1 MFVSK
6 KLSKALRFAALT
18 MCALF
23 LSLGN
28 AFAQDITVT
37 GKVTDKSGEPIV
49 GAYVIVQGTST
60 GASTDLDGAYSLKAP
75 ANGVLEFSS
84 LGYETVAVPV
94 NSRSVVDVALADD
107 ALMLQE
113 TVVIGYGTQKK
124 ENLTGAVASVNTS
137 KQLESRPIADVGRGL
152 QGATPGLNVRVANAE
167 VGSEPI
173 MKIRGQV
180 GSAQGGS
187 SPLILMD
194 NVEIPSINL
203 INPDDIE
210 SISILKDAASASI
223 YGAKAAFGVI
233 LITTKKGNKEA
244 EKINVTYSGNMA
256 FQNVAKN
263 YDIAGAEALH
273 YTVEAAERVG
283 TYTPVGAFW
292 LIDRAGYNAAKAWE
306 EKYADLDPNAPM
318 TYGRDWYVDASNRKI
333 GVRTYDPFEVLVRDN
348 APTQTHNLN
357 VAGSKGNTN
366 FNISL
371 GVLDQTGMMA
381 GTDFDKFSRYNANV
395 RVSTKVNNW
404 LTVRS
409 GLMFSKS
416 EKNWAYA
423 TNSTSA
429 DLWYYVYRWGP
440 TYPLVKQDEHGN
452 NLRTT
457 SYEVS
462 NANKA
467 SRITSYTSA
476 NVGTTITPVKNW
488 NIDFDYTYAL
498 TNTSNLYPGTRHTGG
513 DTWSAPINY
522 KDENGVQPQIE
533 NEWAIYNALGSTLP
547 AKVLN
552 VSTYTS
558 AGATL
563 NSIYQD
569 SYNASRHTYNA
580 TTSYDLNIKDAHKM
594 RFMLGLNAVS
604 YENTGIW
611 ARKGQLLDITNPQFD
626 LAVAANPTAGGG
638 HSWNSQLGFF
648 GRINYNFKERYLLEA
663 NLRYDGSSKFP
674 TELQWRWFPS
684 FSAGWRVSEEPWMA
698 GIKHVISGLKLR
710 GSWGTIGD
718 QSVSNTLYIPTMGL
732 GTSSWIHNG
741 AKDNYFATPGAI
753 DPNIT
758 WQDITTLDLGL
769 DLSLFNELNITF
781 DWYRRD
787 TKNMIVPSE
796 GIGYGLGTSA
806 PKGNYGSLRTHGWEV
821 AVNYGH
827 MFDNGFSLSATATLA
842 DALTTITEYGSGT
855 IVDNWYN
862 GKTYGEIWGYLSD
875 GLYTHD
881 DFAHDA
887 DGNLIMTTYKDGYK
901 GYQLADPNAPTQ
913 GYHNSGSLIFGP
925 GDHKYKDLNGDGVIN
940 DGSRNLTIIEDED
953 DPNYGKPDYGDLT
966 VIGNTT
972 PRYEYS
978 FRVDMAWHGVDLG
991 IFFQGVGK
999 RDLWGSSSL
1008 TLAGF
1013 NSADGA
1019 MAGAF
1024 ANDFWYETF
1033 DENGNLIDSNYDA
1046 FYPRA
1051 ANLGNGTN
1059 SFNMKVSDRYLI
1071 NMAYLRLKNVTLGY
1085 TFPAKWMNKAN
1096 IQKLRLYISLENF
1109 LTFDRLKGLPI
1120 DPEVIPGYT
1129 GIAGDSGS
1137 GTSRAG
1143 LGTPAFKTASFG
1155 LQITF

>member
-6 KLSKALRFAALT
+6 RLSKALRFAALT

-23 LSLGN
+23 LTVGN
-28 AFAQDITVT
+28 AFAQNITVT

-49 GAYVIVQGTST
+49 GAYVIVQGTTT
-60 GASTDLDGAYSLKAP
+60 GASTDLDGAYSLNAP

-94 NSRSVVDVALADD
+94 NSRSVVDVTLADD

-124 ENLTGAVASVNTS
+124 ENLTGAVASINTS

-180 GSAQGGS
+180 GSYEGGS
-187 SPLILMD
+187 APLILMD

-256 FQNVAKN
+256 FQNM
-263 YDIAGAEALH
+263 AEAYEVAGVEGLH
-273 YTVEAAERVG
+273 YTVEAAERLG
-283 TYTPVGAFW
+283 TYTPTGAFW
-292 LIDRAGYNAAKAWE
+292 HIDRAGYNAAKAWKQ
-306 EKYADLDPNAPM
+306 KYADLDPYSPM
-318 TYGRDWYVDASNRKI
+318 TYGRDWYMQGTSKI
-333 GVRTYDPFEVLVRDN
+333 GVRTYDPYEYLVRNN
-348 APTQTHNLN
+348 APTQTHNIN
-357 VAGSKGNTN
+357 IAGSKGNTN

-371 GVLDQTGMMA
+371 GYLDQSGMMKT
-381 GTDFDKFSRYNANV
+381 TDFDKFTRYNANV
-395 RVSTKVNNW
+395 RVSTKINDW
-404 LTVRS
+404 LSVRA
-409 GLMFSKS
+409 GLMYSKKQKS
-416 EKNWAYA
+416 WSFA
-423 TNSTSA
+423 TSSTSA
-429 DLWYYVYRWGP
+429 DIWYYVYRWGP
-440 TYPLVKQDEHGN
+440 TYPLVPNDEYGN
-452 NLRTT
+452 NLRTAAYET
-457 SYEVS
+457 SVG
-462 NANKA
+462 NKA
-467 SRITSYTSA
+467 TKTNMYSSA
-476 NVGTTITPVKNW
+476 NVGVTLTPVKNW
-488 NIDFDYTYAL
+488 NIDFDYNYA
-498 TNTSNLYPGTRHTGG
+498 TNTSSEYNPGTILTGG
-513 DTWSAPINY
+513 NTWVAGAPVAGAP
-522 KDENGVQPQIE
+522 DVQ
-533 NEWAIYNALGSTLP
+533 NEWNEFNKQGSVLTAMALP
-547 AKVLN
+547 VQ
-552 VSTYTS
+552 TY
-558 AGATL
+558 
-563 NSIYQD
+563 
-569 SYNASRHTYNA
+569 
-580 TTSYDLNIKDAHKM
+580 TTSYDFIYQDAYTSEQNTFNATTTYDLNLNDSHKM
-594 RFMLGLNAVS
+594 KFMLGLNAVS
-604 YENTGIW
+604 YVQTGVW
-611 ARKGQLLDITNPQFD
+611 GKKAGLMDITNPQFA
-626 LAVAANPTAGGG
+626 LATGTQTSGGG
-638 HSWNSQLGFF
+638 HTWQSQLGFF

-674 TELQWRWFPS
+674 TELKWRWFPS

-698 GIKHVISGLKLR
+698 NIKHIISGLKLR
-710 GSWGTIGD
+710 GSWGSIGD
-718 QSVSNTLYIPTMGL
+718 QSVGNSLYIPTMSRNT
-732 GTSSWIHNG
+732 GTWFHG
-741 AKDNYFATPGAI
+741 TTPDVYYSTPAAVSQS
-753 DPNIT
+753 IT
-758 WQDITTLDLGL
+758 WQDIVTLDLGL

-787 TKNMIVPSE
+787 TKNMIVGAE
-796 GIGYGLGTSA
+796 GLGIGFGTTA

-842 DALTTITEYGSGT
+842 DAVTTITEYGTATGISG
-855 IVDNWYN
+855 WYN
-862 GKTYGEIWGYLSD
+862 GKTYGEIWGFEVD
-875 GLYTHD
+875 RLYQNE
-881 DFAHDA
+881 DFARDA
-887 DGNLIMTTYKDGYK
+887 EGKLIEIKTKDGYRA
-901 GYQLADPNAPTQ
+901 YQMTDPNAPTQ
-913 GYHNSGSLIFGP
+913 GYLNSGNLIFGP
-925 GDHKYKDLNGDGVIN
+925 GDVKYKDLNGDGVIN
-940 DGSRNLTIIEDED
+940 KGASSITIIDD
-953 DPNYGKPDYGDLT
+953 PKDPNYGKPNYGDLT

-1008 TLAGF
+1008 TLPGF
-1013 NSADGA
+1013 NSGDGS
-1019 MAGAF
+1019 MAASF
-1024 ANDFWYETF
+1024 ANDFWYETI
-1033 DENGNLIDSNYDA
+1033 ENGKVVDANYDA

-1051 ANLGNGTN
+1051 ANCGGSNV
-1059 SFNMKVSDRYLI
+1059 FNMQTNDRYLL

-1096 IQKLRLYISLENF
+1096 IQKLRIYASLENF
-1109 LTFDRLKGLPI
+1109 LTFDKLNGLPI

-1143 LGTPAFKTASFG
+1143 LGTPAFKTASLG

>member
-6 KLSKALRFAALT
+6 RLSKALRFAALT

-23 LSLGN
+23 LTVGN
-28 AFAQDITVT
+28 AFAQNITVT

-60 GASTDLDGAYSLKAP
+60 GASTDLDGAYTLNAP

-94 NSRSVVDVALADD
+94 NSRSVIDVSLADD

-113 TVVIGYGTQKK
+113 TVVVGYGTQKK
-124 ENLTGAVASVNTS
+124 ENLTGAVASINTS
-137 KQLESRPIADVGRGL
+137 KQLESRPIADIGRGL
-152 QGATPGLNVRVANAE
+152 QGATPGLNVRIGNAE
-167 VGSEPI
+167 VGSDPI
-173 MKIRGQV
+173 MRIRGQV
-180 GSAQGGS
+180 GSSEGGS

-233 LITTKKGNKEA
+233 LITTKKGNKES

-256 FQNVAKN
+256 FQNMAQNYEVA
-263 YDIAGAEALH
+263 GSEGLH

-283 TYTPVGAFW
+283 TYTPTGAFW
-292 LIDRAGYNAAKAWE
+292 LIDRAGYNASKAWE
-306 EKYADLDPNAPM
+306 EKYADLDPDSPF

-333 GVRTYDPFEVLVRDN
+333 GVRTFNPYHYLVRDN

-357 VAGSKGNTN
+357 IAGSKGNTN

-371 GVLDQTGMMA
+371 GYLDQTGMMKT
-381 GTDFDKFSRYNANV
+381 TDYDKYSRYNANV
-395 RVSTKVNNW
+395 RVSTKINNW

-409 GLMFSKS
+409 GLMYSKT
-416 EKNWAYA
+416 EKNWSYA
-423 TNSTSA
+423 TNSTTA
-429 DLWYYVYRWGP
+429 DIWYYVYRWGP
-440 TYPLVKQDEHGN
+440 TYPLVKQDEYGN
-452 NLRTT
+452 NLRNATYET
-457 SYEVS
+457 SVG
-462 NANKA
+462 NKA
-467 SRITSYTSA
+467 SKTNAYTSA

-488 NIDFDYTYAL
+488 NIDFDYTYANS
-498 TNTSNLYPGTRHTGG
+498 TVGYFYPGTRLTAG
-513 DTWSAPINY
+513 DTWSAALDY
-522 KDENGVQPQIE
+522 KDENGVQPNVA
-533 NEWAIYNALGSTLP
+533 NEWAQYNLLGSSLP
-547 AKVLN
+547 AKMLN
-552 VSTYTS
+552 CYTYTS
-558 AGATL
+558 ATATL
-563 NSIYQD
+563 NSVYQD
-569 SYNASRHTYNA
+569 SYTGERNTYNA
-580 TTSYDLNIKDAHKM
+580 TTTYDLNIKDAHKM
-594 RFMLGLNAVS
+594 RFMLGMNAVQ
-604 YENTGIW
+604 YTETGVW
-611 ARKGQLLDITNPQFD
+611 GRKIGLLDVTNPQFD
-626 LAVAANPTAGGG
+626 LATGTQTSGGG

-710 GSWGTIGD
+710 GSWGSVGD
-718 QSVSNTLYIPTMGL
+718 QSVGSSLYIPTMGL
-732 GTSSWIHNG
+732 NNSTWIHNG
-741 AKDNYFATPGAI
+741 AKDIYYSTPAAVSSS
-753 DPNIT
+753 IT
-758 WQDITTLDLGL
+758 WQDIQTLDLGL
-769 DLSLFNELNITF
+769 DLTLFNELNITF

-787 TKNMIVPSE
+787 TKNMIVPAE
-796 GIGYGLGTSA
+796 GLGIGFGTTA

-842 DALTTITEYGSGT
+842 DAVSTITEYGQATDISG
-855 IVDNWYN
+855 WYN
-862 GKTYGEIWGYLSD
+862 GKTYGEIWGFEVD
-875 GLYTHD
+875 RLYQNE
-881 DFAHDA
+881 DFARDA
-887 DGNLIMTTYKDGYK
+887 NGNLIEIKTEDGYK
-901 GYQLADPNAPTQ
+901 AYQQVDPNAPTQ
-913 GYHNSGSLIFGP
+913 GYLNNGSLIFGP
-925 GDHKYKDLNGDGVIN
+925 GDVKYKDLNGDGVIN
-940 DGSRNLTIIEDED
+940 KGTSSIRDAEGN
-953 DPNYGKPDYGDLT
+953 PDHGDLT

-978 FRVDMAWHGVDLG
+978 FRVDMEWHGVDLG

-999 RDLWGSSSL
+999 RDMWGSSSL
-1008 TLAGF
+1008 TLPGF
-1013 NSADGA
+1013 NSSDGS
-1019 MAGAF
+1019 MAAAF
-1024 ANDFWYETF
+1024 ANDFWYETI
-1033 DENGNLIDSNYDA
+1033 ENGQVVDSNYDA

-1051 ANLGNGTN
+1051 ANCSGGST
-1059 SFNMKVSDRYLI
+1059 FNMQVNDRYLL

-1109 LTFDRLKGLPI
+1109 LTFDKLNGLPV
-1120 DPEVIPGYT
+1120 DPEVMPVVSFYNSSNYN
-1129 GIAGDSGS
+1129 SG
-1137 GTSRAG
+1137 RAA